1 MPTSIFNRLLVRRR
15 ADTAFAACS
24 FSSCRSEL
32 ISSEITAFNFCD
44 LEIRLAV
51 RDPVERAKRYLL
63 DGELATADEL
73 KAIDADVI
81 GMATHNR
88 GALAR
93 FFVGSV
99 ANFCLR
105 NATMPV
111 VLLRPGEY
119 ALDRKRSHHRVLI
132 DRHD

>member
-1 MPTSIFNRLLVRRR
+1 M
-15 ADTAFAACS
+15 FARVAGS
-24 FSSCRSEL
+24 QGNIAIGEL
-32 ISSEITAFNFCD
+32 ICAVAEAVKAD
-44 LEIRLAV
+44 LIC
-51 RDPVERAKRYLL
+51 
-63 DGELATADEL
+63 
-73 KAIDADVI
+73 
-81 GMATHNR
+81 MATHNR
-88 GALAR
+88 NAFTRL
-93 FFVGSV
+93 FVGSV

>member
-1 MPTSIFNRLLVRRR
+1 MDRARAKHFINAKFGRMLRASETPYLVDLTCGSQGNV
-15 ADTAFAACS
+15 AIG
-24 FSSCRSEL
+24 EL
-32 ISSEITAFNFCD
+32 ITAVA
-44 LEIRLAV
+44 E
-51 RDPVERAKRYLL
+51 
-63 DGELATADEL
+63 
-73 KAIDADVI
+73 AIDADVI
-81 GMATHNR
+81 VMATHNR

>member
-1 MPTSIFNRLLVRRR
+1 MATL
-15 ADTAFAACS
+15 ADKVACIKK
-24 FSSCRSEL
+24 EL
-32 ISSEITAFNFCD
+32 G
-44 LEIRLAV
+44 L
-51 RDPVERAKRYLL
+51 P
-63 DGELATADEL
+63 ATLTIAE
-73 KAIDADVI
+73 AIDADVI
-81 GMATHNR
+81 VMATHNR

>member
-1 MPTSIFNRLLVRRR
+1 MDRVRAKHWINAKFGRMLRESKTPYLV
-15 ADTAFAACS
+15 DLTCGSQGNAAVG
-24 FSSCRSEL
+24 EL
-32 ISSEITAFNFCD
+32 ITAVA
-44 LEIRLAV
+44 E
-51 RDPVERAKRYLL
+51 
-63 DGELATADEL
+63 
-73 KAIDADVI
+73 AIDADVI
-81 GMATHNR
+81 VMATHNR
-88 GALAR
+88 RALAR